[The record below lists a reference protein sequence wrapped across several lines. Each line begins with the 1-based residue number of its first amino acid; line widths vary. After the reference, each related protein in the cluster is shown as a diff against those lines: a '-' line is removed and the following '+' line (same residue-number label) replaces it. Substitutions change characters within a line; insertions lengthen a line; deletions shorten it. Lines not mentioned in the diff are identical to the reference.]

1 MQIVEGAHAGR
12 SILRRSLRA
21 TQEAAL
27 PALYACLQFKSVA
40 SLQQFLN
47 TVHAATAEGRD
58 LACHIRSFTMPD
70 SASLA
75 APPWRDFSLA
85 MAGLP
90 MVLIHASN
98 LRAHETSGM
107 IALTALPILSVT
119 CPDTLQHLRIALRW
133 RATHTA
139 LTCLHAFRALLTLDV
154 VMAEDGSGSD
164 PPPVLVMPAW
174 SFPHLTVFSFSAK
187 GEPALSQRMVSFL
200 NTCRLPSL
208 RRLKMSTAIGST
220 DTAQALAGFCAKL
233 PLLEQLD
240 LNNDKEWYPF
250 LVPAM
255 FVQVLR
261 IEDPDEALAA
271 HLTPAVRHLHLT
283 SRSFSPAFYSHLWT
297 ILDGV
302 LTRRPGVEDVHL
314 PPRFWWARDVGP
326 AEEPAYEP
334 APNEDAN
341 LPQLLRYTIMFQ
353 KSGVGLRDGQG
364 NTLADYLH

>member
-1 MQIVEGAHAGR
+1 M
-12 SILRRSLRA
+12 
-21 TQEAAL
+21 QEAAL
-27 PALYACLQFKSVA
+27 PALYAYLEFKSVA

-58 LACHIRSFTMPD
+58 LGCHIRSFTMPD

-90 MVLIHASN
+90 MLLIHASN
-98 LRAHETSGM
+98 LRAHVASGM
-107 IALTALPILSVT
+107 FALTALPILSRT
-119 CPDTLQHLRIALRW
+119 CPHTLRHLRISLRW
-133 RATHTA
+133 QATHTA
-139 LTCLHAFRALLTLDV
+139 LTCLHVFRSLLTLEVD
-154 VMAEDGSGSD
+154 MAEVSSGSD

-174 SFPHLTVFSFSAK
+174 SFPHLTVFSFSARS
-187 GEPALSQRMVSFL
+187 EPTLSQRMVTFF

-208 RRLKMSTAIGST
+208 RRLKMSTAIGSA
-220 DTAQALAGFCAKL
+220 DTARALAGFCAGY

-240 LNNDKEWYPF
+240 LHIDKQWYPF

-261 IEDPDEALAA
+261 VEDPDEALAA

-283 SRSFSPAFYSHLWT
+283 SRDSSHAFYAHLWT
-297 ILDGV
+297 IFDGV
-302 LTRRPGVEDVHL
+302 LARRPGVEDVHL
-314 PPRFWWARDVGP
+314 PPCFWWARDVGP
-326 AEEPAYEP
+326 VEEPAYEP

-341 LPQLLRYTIMFQ
+341 LPQLLRYAILFQ
-353 KSGVGLRDGQG
+353 KSGIGLRDGQG

>member
-1 MQIVEGAHAGR
+1 MQIVEGARARR
-12 SILRRSLRA
+12 SIVRRSLRA

-58 LACHIRSFTMPD
+58 VACHIRSFTMPD

-133 RATHTA
+133 RATHAA
-139 LTCLHAFRALLTLDV
+139 LTCLHVFRALLTLDV

-164 PPPVLVMPAW
+164 PPPILVMPAW
-174 SFPHLTVFSFSAK
+174 SFAHLTVFSFSAR
-187 GEPALSQRMVSFL
+187 GEFVLSQQMVAFL

-208 RRLKMSTAIGST
+208 RWLKMSTAIGSA
-220 DTAQALAGFCAKL
+220 DTAQAFADFCARP

-240 LNNDKEWYPF
+240 LRIDKQWYPF

-261 IEDPDEALAA
+261 VEDPDEALAA
-271 HLTPAVRHLHLT
+271 HLTPAVRHLYLT
-283 SRSFSPAFYSHLWT
+283 SRDFLPAFYAHLWT
-297 ILDGV
+297 VLDGV

-314 PPRFWWARDVGP
+314 PPRFSWARDVRP
-326 AEEPAYEP
+326 AGEPTYVP
-334 APNEDAN
+334 APHEDTN
-341 LPQLLRYTIMFQ
+341 LPQLLRYAILFQ
-353 KSGVGLRDGQG
+353 KSGIGLRDGQG